1 MFHLAEN
8 SSRKMQNM
16 RKLTLKKQIKNT
28 KPVFTILVV
37 LAFFVSYGF
46 FYKTTNSTNPLPL
59 ETPRL
64 QAGES
69 YVHHLAYGFVYDETH
84 EQAKWIAYCLTKK
97 EASGTIE
104 RSDNF
109 EEDPLV
115 SSGTATD
122 GDYAKSGYDRGHL
135 APAADM
141 RWSVKTME
149 ESFYYS
155 NMSPQLPAFNRG
167 IWKKL
172 EEKVRDW
179 AVNLD
184 SVLIVTGP
192 ILTPNLP
199 SIGANKVSIPAY
211 YFKAIVDF
219 KGPKSKGIAFVMP
232 NQGSKLPLMEFA
244 ISINELEKLTNIDFF
259 YQIEDKL
266 ESTLESTVCK
276 TCWP

>member
-1 MFHLAEN
+1 
-8 SSRKMQNM
+8 M
-16 RKLTLKKQIKNT
+16 RFKNN
-28 KPVFTILVV
+28 KPVFTIVVV
-37 LAFFVSYGF
+37 LAFFVSSGF
-46 FYKTTNSTNPLPL
+46 FYRSAQNSKHLPL

-64 QAGES
+64 QEGDS
-69 YVHHLAYGFVYDETH
+69 YLHHLAYGFVYDETH
-84 EQAKWIAYCLTKK
+84 EQAKWVAYCLTKK

-109 EEDPLV
+109 EVDPLV
-115 SSGTATD
+115 STGTAND

-141 RWSVKTME
+141 RWSTKSME
-149 ESFYYS
+149 EAFYYS

-179 AVNLD
+179 AMDLD
-184 SVLIVTGP
+184 SILIVTGP
-192 ILTPNLP
+192 ILTTNLP
-199 SIGANKVSIPAY
+199 TIGANNVSIPDY
-211 YFKAIVDF
+211 YFKAIVDY
-219 KGPKSKGIAFVMP
+219 KGTKSKGIAFVLP

-266 ESTLESTVCK
+266 ESSLESTVCK

>member
-1 MFHLAEN
+1 
-8 SSRKMQNM
+8 M
-16 RKLTLKKQIKNT
+16 RFKNN
-28 KPVFTILVV
+28 KPVFTIVVV
-37 LAFFVSYGF
+37 LAFFVSSGF
-46 FYKTTNSTNPLPL
+46 FYRSAQNSKHLPL

-64 QAGES
+64 QEGDS
-69 YVHHLAYGFVYDETH
+69 YLHHLAYGFVYDETH

-109 EEDPLV
+109 EVDPLV
-115 SSGTATD
+115 STGTAND

-141 RWSVKTME
+141 RWSTKSME

-179 AVNLD
+179 AMDLD
-184 SVLIVTGP
+184 SILIVTGP
-192 ILTPNLP
+192 ILTTNLP
-199 SIGANKVSIPAY
+199 TIGANNVSIPDY
-211 YFKAIVDF
+211 YFKAIVDY
-219 KGPKSKGIAFVMP
+219 KGTKSKGIAFVLP

-266 ESTLESTVCK
+266 ESSLESTVCK

>member
-1 MFHLAEN
+1 
-8 SSRKMQNM
+8 M
-16 RKLTLKKQIKNT
+16 RKLTLKMHVNYN
-28 KPVFTILVV
+28 KPVLTFLVL

-46 FYKTTNSTNPLPL
+46 YYKTTNSPKDLPL

-64 QAGES
+64 QDGES
-69 YVHHLAYGFVYDETH
+69 YLHHLAYGFVYDETH
-84 EQAKWIAYCLTKK
+84 EQAKWIAYSLTKK
-97 EASGTIE
+97 EASGIIE

-109 EEDPLV
+109 EVDPLV
-115 SSGTATD
+115 KSGTATD

-141 RWSVKTME
+141 RWSIQSME

-179 AVNLD
+179 AVALD
-184 SVLIVTGP
+184 SILIVTGP
-192 ILTPNLP
+192 ILSPNLP
-199 SIGANKVSIPAY
+199 TIGTNKVSVPAY

-219 KGPKSKGIAFVMP
+219 KGPKSKGIAFVLP

-244 ISINELEKLTNIDFF
+244 ISINELQKLTNIDFF

-266 ESTLESTVCK
+266 ESTVESTVCK

>member
-1 MFHLAEN
+1 
-8 SSRKMQNM
+8 M
-16 RKLTLKKQIKNT
+16 RVKNT
-28 KPVFTILVV
+28 KPVITFLVV

-46 FYKTTNSTNPLPL
+46 FYKTTSSTNHLPL

-64 QAGES
+64 KEGES
-69 YVHHLAYGFVYDETH
+69 YLHHLAYGFVYDETH
-84 EQAKWIAYCLTKK
+84 EQAKWIAYCLTKS
-97 EASGTIE
+97 EASGIIE
-104 RSDNF
+104 RSDHF
-109 EEDPLV
+109 EEDPIV

-122 GDYAKSGYDRGHL
+122 ADYAKSGYDRGHL

-141 RWSVKTME
+141 RWSTKTME

-179 AVNLD
+179 AVELD
-184 SVLIVTGP
+184 SLLIVTGP

-199 SIGANKVSIPAY
+199 TIGANKVSIPAY

-219 KGPKSKGIAFVMP
+219 KGSKSKGIAFVLP

-266 ESTLESTVCK
+266 ENTLESTICK

>member
-1 MFHLAEN
+1 
-8 SSRKMQNM
+8 M
-16 RKLTLKKQIKNT
+16 RKLTLKMHFNYN
-28 KPVFTILVV
+28 KPVFTFLVV

-46 FYKTTNSTNPLPL
+46 FYKTTNSAKALPL

-64 QAGES
+64 QEGET
-69 YVHHLAYGFVYDETH
+69 YLHHLAYGFVYNETH

-97 EASGTIE
+97 EASGIIE

-115 SSGTATD
+115 KSGTATD

-141 RWSVKTME
+141 RWSIQSME

-179 AVNLD
+179 AVALD
-184 SVLIVTGP
+184 SILSGTGP
-192 ILTPNLP
+192 ILSPNLP
-199 SIGANKVSIPAY
+199 TIGTNKVSVPAY

-219 KGPKSKGIAFVMP
+219 KGPKSKGIAFVFP

-266 ESTLESTVCK
+266 ESTVESTVCK